1 MHQKLLP
8 FFALDALC
16 SSLVE
21 FHKFAE
27 VKRREAWQRI
37 QQGFLAKKEMPMTSQ
52 RYCSKHVGFFV
63 GEVRFH
69 VCKQLT

>member
-37 QQGFLAKKEMPMTSQ
+37 QQGVLAKKEMPMTSQ
-52 RYCSKHVGFFV
+52 RHCSKHVGFFV
-63 GEVRFH
+63 GELRFQC
-69 VCKQLT
+69 V